1 MYLFSYIHT
10 LDPFLIK
17 FTDNFGIRW
26 YGLSYLIGFLI
37 AFNFFK
43 WLHKNGKTPLNIT
56 QINDLIFYSILGV
69 ILGGRFG
76 YVLFYDPSLLFSFS
90 TKIPFWGALA
100 INNGGMSS
108 HGGMIGVFI
117 SFIIFSKKNHLPML
131 HIFDL
136 GAIGVLPGLFLGR
149 ISNFINAELWGRK
162 IINFESN
169 SWWHIKYPTEITEK
183 WLYSND
189 QRLTEINNIKEIPKD
204 EFFYKN
210 IIREIKNG
218 NENIINIVEPLL
230 TPYWPSQIIQAFFE
244 GPILFITLILIQIK
258 FKKKG
263 MISSFFLMFYGIY
276 RILTEFVRE
285 PDEGVTLIF
294 GFTRG
299 QQLSLIMIIA
309 GLLLFTI
316 SNKKLQGNPA
326 RVKIKE
332 NMF

>member
-1 MYLFSYIHT
+1 
-10 LDPFLIK
+10 
-17 FTDNFGIRW
+17 
-26 YGLSYLIGFLI
+26 
-37 AFNFFK
+37 
-43 WLHKNGKTPLNIT
+43 
-56 QINDLIFYSILGV
+56 
-69 ILGGRFG
+69 
-76 YVLFYDPSLLFSFS
+76 
-90 TKIPFWGALA
+90 
-100 INNGGMSS
+100 
-108 HGGMIGVFI
+108 
-117 SFIIFSKKNHLPML
+117 
-131 HIFDL
+131 
-136 GAIGVLPGLFLGR
+136 
-149 ISNFINAELWGRK
+149 
-162 IINFESN
+162 
-169 SWWHIKYPTEITEK
+169 
-183 WLYSND
+183 D